1 MLLQGPGT
9 PTGRAARL
17 KPERV
22 WVQIPPWVFRQR
34 RVRKPAKRPSS
45 NLGDRLRVR
54 LPPLRLEHAS
64 AGHWRAQVAVT
75 HPHCC
80 AGSTPARR
88 TDTARSSIGS
98 GPRLLTPARG
108 VRFPY
113 GLLTLTGWWNRQT
126 RSSQKAVPSRAWEF
140 KSPPGHSECRRAGA
154 RQTLIRSA
162 RPARYR
168 GLQLLTAEYAN
179 QAKRPSREGGDFV
192 GSTPTSATDLGA
204 LV

>member
-1 MLLQGPGT
+1 MGST
-9 PTGRAARL
+9 PTLGIRL
-17 KPERV
+17 ATLRRSV
-22 WVQIPPWVFRQR
+22 VTRTLLRSVANR

-88 TDTARSSIGS
+88 TDMARSSIGS

-113 GLLTLTGWWNRQT
+113 GLLTLAKWWNGKT
-126 RSSQKAVPSRAWEF
+126 RSSQKAVPIRAWEF
-140 KSPPGHSECRRAGA
+140 DSPLGHFRCRRAGV
-154 RQTLIRSA
+154 RQILIRSA

-168 GLQLLTAEYAN
+168 GLQLSGRASA
-179 QAKRPSREGGDFV
+179 RPRV
-192 GSTPTSATDLGA
+192 MTSAGQVRPLGPG
-204 LV
+204 L